1 MGTVHPSASPTRG
14 PGADP
19 QLEGGLPPR
28 WQLGKLREVSGV
40 RDQ

>member
-1 MGTVHPSASPTRG
+1 MDTVHPSASPTRV

-19 QLEGGLPPR
+19 QLEGGLPLP
-28 WQLGKLREVSGV
+28 WQLSKLREVSGV